1 MAGSESG
8 ATARAHVPEPISP
21 DFQPIPELT
30 PEAAPAPLR
39 PADPAHH
46 RSRWGAL
53 ASTLAGSPGV
63 ALAAVV
69 IGVIAYWF
77 ASKHD
82 LLLLYADARSHLT
95 IARRLIDGPNHG
107 IVQLGTVWLPLPH
120 IVLVPFVSF
129 RSLWHTGVA
138 AIPVDIACLVI
149 ESLSIFSLVRRLTRT
164 RWAAW
169 IAVAILLTNPSMLY
183 LHTTALT
190 EPVLFASLLATVAM
204 LAKWAAATKPFS
216 GGEIAVYCGLPAAAA
231 VLSRYDG
238 WAFVAAAGVFVL
250 VVAQLRWDH
259 WRYSVHITRC
269 FATPPVIVGAWW
281 LWFNWV
287 NWGDPLEFQRGQYSA
302 QAQQAILA
310 KAHQLPDMGNLPR
323 SIQTLA
329 SATWQGA
336 GWLIVG
342 AALVGMALW
351 LWRNGRSL
359 PGFAPWLLVLV
370 PFGFYVLSLFTGQ
383 AALRLDET
391 GGQSMFNLR
400 YGVEMV
406 PGLAVFAALGVFVLA
421 GRPKIQLGREWRI
434 AVIVGAIV
442 LVTVQAVAWW
452 PDWQA
457 VPVVREGLGQR
468 AAGAGQY
475 AAAEWM
481 NRHSRDGIIA
491 IDDSVNPLLPVIDAD
506 LDRVSAPFSG
516 PRWKHTLRDLSRAE
530 WLYVDTEN
538 PNDQIARAVR
548 KDPNFARDFVL
559 RHRTGKAEVYQRRD
573 AA

>member
-1 MAGSESG
+1 MLGG
-8 ATARAHVPEPISP
+8 A
-21 DFQPIPELT
+21 
-30 PEAAPAPLR
+30 
-39 PADPAHH
+39 
-46 RSRWGAL
+46 
-53 ASTLAGSPGV
+53 PGV
-63 ALAAVV
+63 ALAAIVV
-69 IGVIAYWF
+69 GIVAYWF

-120 IVLVPFVSF
+120 IVLVPFVSS

-250 VVAQLRWDH
+250 VVAQLRWH
-259 WRYSVHITRC
+259 QWRYSVHITRC
-269 FATPPVIVGAWW
+269 FATPPVIVAAWW

-323 SIQTLA
+323 SLQTMA
-329 SATWQGA
+329 TATWEGA
-336 GWLIVG
+336 GLLIVG
-342 AALVGMALW
+342 AALVGMVLW

-359 PGFAPWLLVLV
+359 PGFSPWLLVVV

-383 AALRLDET
+383 AALRLDDS

-406 PGLAVFAALGVFVLA
+406 PGLAVFAALGAFVLA
-421 GRPKIQLGREWRI
+421 GRPKLQLGREWRI
-434 AVIVGAIV
+434 AVVIGAIV
-442 LVTVQAVAWW
+442 LVSAQAVAWW

-457 VPVVREGLGQR
+457 VPVIREGLGQR
-468 AAGAGQY
+468 AAGASQY

-481 NRHSRDGIIA
+481 NRHSQQGIIA
-491 IDDSVNPLLPVIDAD
+491 IDDSVNPLLPVINAD

-516 PRWKHTLRDLSRAE
+516 PRWTRTLRNLNTAE
-530 WLYVDTEN
+530 WLYVDTAN

-548 KDPNFARDFVL
+548 ADPSFARDFVL
-559 RHRTGKAEVYQRRD
+559 RHRSGKAEVYQRRR
-573 AA
+573 AR

>member
-1 MAGSESG
+1 MAWLG
-8 ATARAHVPEPISP
+8 
-21 DFQPIPELT
+21 
-30 PEAAPAPLR
+30 
-39 PADPAHH
+39 
-46 RSRWGAL
+46 
-53 ASTLAGSPGV
+53 GSPGV
-63 ALAAVV
+63 ALAAIIV
-69 IGVIAYWF
+69 GVIAYWF

-82 LLLLYADARSHLT
+82 LLLLYADVRSHLT

-120 IVLVPFVSF
+120 IVLVPFVAV
-129 RSLWHTGVA
+129 RSWWSSGAA

-149 ESLSIFSLVRRLTRT
+149 ESLSVFSLVRRLTKT

-169 IAVAILLTNPSMLY
+169 VAVAILLTNPSMLY

-204 LAKWAAATKPFS
+204 LAKWADATKPFS

-250 VVAQLRWDH
+250 VVAQLRWH
-259 WRYSVHITRC
+259 QWRYSVHITRC
-269 FATPPVIVGAWW
+269 FATPPVIVAAWW

-310 KAHQLPDMGNLPR
+310 KANQLPEMGNLPR
-323 SIQTLA
+323 SIETMA

-336 GWLIVG
+336 GWFIIG
-342 AALVGMALW
+342 AAVLGMVLW
-351 LWRNGRSL
+351 AWRNRGSL
-359 PGFAPWLLVLV
+359 PGFAPWLLVVV

-383 AALRLDET
+383 AALRLDDT

-406 PGLAVFAALGVFVLA
+406 PGLAVFAALGAFTLA
-421 GRPKIQLGREWRI
+421 GRPKVQLGREWRV
-434 AVIVGAIV
+434 AVIVGALL
-442 LVTVQAVAWW
+442 LVGVQAAAWW
-452 PDWQA
+452 PDWRA

-468 AAGAGQY
+468 AAGRDQY

-481 NRHSRDGIIA
+481 NHHSTDGIIA
-491 IDDSVNPLLPVIDAD
+491 IDDSINPLLPVINAD

-516 PRWKHTLRDLSRAE
+516 PRWKRTLRHLRTAE
-530 WLYVDTEN
+530 WLYVDTAN
-538 PNDQIARAVR
+538 PNDQLNKAVR
-548 KDPNFARDFVL
+548 RDPNFARDFGL
-559 RHRTGKAEVYQRRD
+559 RHRDGKAEVYQRRSPQ
-573 AA
+573 